1 MKSVKEI
8 WFGNFYEP
16 AYSDFSYIDETIAM
30 VKELGFT
37 SVLLDSKAWEDFR
50 ERFENGERSQ
60 YVKAQE
66 HMMEAIRKHGMEY
79 SFLALYLCGD
89 NLYPDIRT
97 SPPILGSSVTDRDGN
112 DKRWY
117 RYWSEEARDA
127 MERHVNGLMTT
138 YKGASGRICSMWD
151 PIVSPSFDTD
161 GEREYLSFLKGK
173 YESIDDL
180 NRVYSSSY
188 RSFDELR
195 IGDIWIDIPSDDN
208 LTLLADNREWQSREL
223 ASYFS
228 DIKRRIGDYELVP
241 MMAQWGFFLTFDG
254 SRLPGVGLADLW
266 DTANRGID
274 LFLLKDEVSSINFI
288 SVPIDP
294 DGRADC
300 YVSSYH
306 HRFMASLNRDRN
318 SQVHGIA

>member
-117 RYWSEEARDA
+117 RYWSEEAS
-127 MERHVNGLMTT
+127 E
-138 YKGASGRICSMWD
+138 
-151 PIVSPSFDTD
+151 PQ
-161 GEREYLSFLKGK
+161 
-173 YESIDDL
+173 SI
-180 NRVYSSSY
+180 
-188 RSFDELR
+188 
-195 IGDIWIDIPSDDN
+195 
-208 LTLLADNREWQSREL
+208 
-223 ASYFS
+223 
-228 DIKRRIGDYELVP
+228 
-241 MMAQWGFFLTFDG
+241 
-254 SRLPGVGLADLW
+254 
-266 DTANRGID
+266 
-274 LFLLKDEVSSINFI
+274 
-288 SVPIDP
+288 
-294 DGRADC
+294 
-300 YVSSYH
+300 
-306 HRFMASLNRDRN
+306 
-318 SQVHGIA
+318 